1 MSEPVRADRPVIS
14 PEAGAVI
21 AVLLTACVA
30 FAWTVVQLL
39 GPRVSVLA
47 GIKPL
52 GSFLLTTVACT
63 LVGVGLVRR
72 LSGLTRF
79 EHLVLGFATGQAI
92 LVLLTLAFGLL
103 GMVPMIA
110 LLPVVMLVIGGIIAV
125 PWLRAACRELRDD
138 QGGRAALGHL
148 GRVDCLVIGL
158 VVVLA
163 AIVLWGAWSDCVEY
177 DVLEYHAGVPA
188 EWYRAGQVVNL
199 PHNVYSY
206 FPMGAEMLY
215 LLGMSLTRSV
225 AEGAALG
232 KLMAGS
238 CTAWAALA
246 LIAIGR
252 RLFSLRAGLI
262 AAVLYLTVPWV
273 FRVSILGYVEGVQ
286 SFYTAAVVL
295 ALVGLWQAERSAG
308 AATVHALLAGLM
320 VGMTLS
326 IKMTNLAF
334 VLPAAT
340 IVCLLAVVR
349 RRAGWTALVAFALA
363 VVVLGSPFYIRNLYL
378 ADNPF
383 FPVMSSWLGGP
394 SGWTAELGQRFS
406 QFHSPGPCSL
416 SALAAAL
423 LGDAASEPYQRPWFL
438 YSGAVLLLVPLAFV
452 SRRWRRPA
460 AILVGLVALTVA
472 AWFTMTHRVP
482 RLLVPVWTL
491 LALVAGAGMTAL
503 RTPAA
508 RWLLGAAVA
517 LHVFAAFSVNLQMLQ
532 DRGTYLSLLADAE
545 APLLEDGY
553 QFKYDPAT
561 ADALWTYS
569 PHVVRMIN
577 DMKPLGEYENVIGL
591 VGEARTLNF
600 RVPVVYNTVFNR
612 QWIEPLY
619 GPDPDDRTEWP
630 ESLKER
636 AERLFSDLGLSH
648 VYVNWIEVDRFSAP
662 GNYGW
667 PGGLDRELF
676 DRLEREG
683 VLRKFFSLG
692 PTGRPSLHV
701 VYEVLSQ

>member
-1 MSEPVRADRPVIS
+1 MSEPVKADRPVIG
-14 PEAGAVI
+14 PEAGSVI

-30 FAWTVVQLL
+30 LAWTVVQLL
-39 GPRVSVLA
+39 GPRVGLLA
-47 GIKPL
+47 GIRPL
-52 GSFLLTTVACT
+52 CSFLLTTVACT

-72 LSGLTRF
+72 LSGLARL
-79 EHLVLGFATGQAI
+79 EHLVLGFAAGQAI

-110 LLPVVMLVIGGIIAV
+110 LLPLVMLVIGGIIAV
-125 PWLRAACRELRDD
+125 PWLRAACRVRRDD

-148 GRVDCLVIGL
+148 GRVDFLIIGL
-158 VVVLA
+158 VVVPA
-163 AIVLWGAWSDCVEY
+163 VIVLWGAWSDCVEY
-177 DVLEYHAGVPA
+177 DVLEYHAGVPG
-188 EWYRAGQVVNL
+188 EWYRAGGIVNL

-246 LIAIGR
+246 LISIGR

-286 SFYTAAVVL
+286 GFYTAAAVL

-308 AATVHALLAGLM
+308 AATVHALLAGVL

-334 VLPAAT
+334 VLPVAT

-349 RRAGWTALVAFALA
+349 QRADRLPLIVFALA
-363 VVVLGSPFYIRNLYL
+363 VVVFGSPFYVRNLYL
-378 ADNPF
+378 TDNPF
-383 FPVMSSWLGGP
+383 FPVLSSWLGGP
-394 SGWTAELGQRFS
+394 GGWTAELGRRFA
-406 QFHSPGPCSL
+406 QFHSPDSCSL
-416 SALAAAL
+416 SALGTAL
-423 LGDAASEPYQRPWFL
+423 LGDAAVELHHRPWFL
-438 YSGAVLLLVPLAFV
+438 YSGAVLLLVPFAFV
-452 SRRWRRPA
+452 RRESRRAA

-472 AWFTMTHRVP
+472 LWFAMTHRVP
-482 RLLVPVWTL
+482 RLLAPAWTL

-503 RTPAA
+503 RTRAA
-508 RWLLGAAVA
+508 RWLLGAAVV
-517 LHVFAAFSVNLQMLQ
+517 LHLLMAFSVNLQMLQ

-545 APLLEDGY
+545 TPLLEDGY
-553 QFKYDPAT
+553 QFDYDPAT
-561 ADALWTYS
+561 TDASWTYS

-577 DMKPLGEYENVIGL
+577 DMKPLRECENVVGL
-591 VGEARTLNF
+591 IGEARTLYF

-612 QWIEPLY
+612 HWIEPLY

-636 AERLFSDLGLSH
+636 AERLFSELGLSH

-683 VLRKFFSLG
+683 VLRKLFSLG
-692 PTGRPSLHV
+692 PAGRPPLHV
-701 VYEVLSQ
+701 VYEVVSQ

>member
-1 MSEPVRADRPVIS
+1 MSKSDRAGRPTIS

-30 FAWTVVQLL
+30 LAWTVVQLL
-39 GPRVSVLA
+39 GPRAGVLV
-47 GIKPL
+47 GIRPL

-72 LSGLTRF
+72 LSGLTRL

-110 LLPVVMLVIGGIIAV
+110 LLPFVMLAIGGIIAV
-125 PWLRAACRELRDD
+125 PWLRVACRVRRDD
-138 QGGRAALGHL
+138 QGGRPAPGHL
-148 GRVDCLVIGL
+148 GRVDFLIIGL

-177 DVLEYHAGVPA
+177 DVLEYHAGVPG
-188 EWYRAGQVVNL
+188 EWYRAGQIVNL

-225 AEGAALG
+225 AEGAVLG

-238 CTAWAALA
+238 CTVWAALA
-246 LIAIGR
+246 LISIGR

-286 SFYTAAVVL
+286 SFYTAAAVL

-308 AATVHALLAGLM
+308 AATVHALLAGVM
-320 VGMTLS
+320 VGLTLS

-340 IVCLLAVVR
+340 IACLLAVVR
-349 RRAGWTALVAFALA
+349 RRAGWTALVVFALA
-363 VVVLGSPFYIRNLYL
+363 VVVLGSPFYVRNFYL

-383 FPVMSSWLGGP
+383 FPVLSSRLGGP
-394 SGWTAELGQRFS
+394 VGWTAELGRRFAE
-406 QFHSPGPCSL
+406 FHSPGPYSL

-423 LGDAASEPYQRPWFL
+423 LGDAASEPYHRPWFL
-438 YSGAVLLLVPLAFV
+438 YSGAVLLLVPFAFISRA
-452 SRRWRRPA
+452 SRRA
-460 AILVGLVALTVA
+460 AASLVGLVALTVA
-472 AWFTMTHRVP
+472 AWFALTHRVP
-482 RLLVPVWTL
+482 RLLVPAWTL
-491 LALVAGAGMTAL
+491 LALTAGAGMAAL
-503 RTPAA
+503 RTRAA

-517 LHVFAAFSVNLQMLQ
+517 LHVFAALSVNLQMLE

-561 ADALWTYS
+561 TDALWTYS
-569 PHVVRMIN
+569 PHMVRMIN
-577 DMKPLGEYENVIGL
+577 DMKPAGEYQNVVGL
-591 VGEARTLNF
+591 VGEARTLGF

-619 GPDPDDRTEWP
+619 GPDPDDRTDWP

-648 VYVNWIEVDRFSAP
+648 VYVNWIEADRFSAP

-692 PTGRPSLHV
+692 PAGKRPLHV
-701 VYEVLSQ
+701 IYKVVSQ